1 MPTSRP
7 IVIDHICGRI
17 LELKP
22 RSVLDIGVGFGK
34 FGFLAR
40 EYTDVWNGDYFDW
53 KARID
58 GIEIFE
64 RYVGT
69 LQRLVYDNIYIGD
82 AVEVI
87 DKLGVYDLVICSDM
101 LEHLEKDRGAELLG
115 KIGDHS
121 RFAIVALPVYPSDQ
135 GDVYDNEHERHRA
148 NWAFRELN
156 EFGPVSIKETAF
168 ILEMKGKK

>member
-1 MPTSRP
+1 M
-7 IVIDHICGRI
+7 IDHVCGRI

-101 LEHLEKDRGAELLG
+101 LEHLEKDRGMELLG
-115 KIGDHS
+115 KIGDHA

-135 GDVYDNEHERHRA
+135 GDVYGNEHERHRA

-156 EFGPVSIKETAF
+156 EFGLVSIKETAF
-168 ILEMKGKK
+168 MLEMKGKE